1 MSFLAAVVPTAGS
14 SKSAGWIV
22 RLRELHLITPIR
34 IAVILTAAWAL
45 GVVIRYVVNRLIR
58 GVERAHAVLPGRNE
72 AARFDQRRRTLS
84 TVLKSSLVALVW
96 LTAIISVIGELGV
109 NLGAFVATATIIG
122 GALAFGAQTLVRDLI
137 AGFFMIAEDQ
147 YGVGDLVDVGAATG
161 VIERVSLRV
170 TKLSDEQGR
179 VWYLPN
185 GQITRVANLTQGNG
199 AAAVDI
205 TVPITEDLEV
215 VGARLVEIARAV
227 RSDAQVGSLMVGEPQ
242 FVGVEE
248 LHPDEAVL
256 RVVLPC
262 RPAAQAPVRR
272 AFLSAV
278 AAAERQG
285 LLRGV
290 EVNDTDGGE
299 PSPRESG
306 AVGGPLDV
314 PPVLEDPR
322 A

>member
-1 MSFLAAVVPTAGS
+1 MLLTPEAASTS
-14 SKSAGWIV
+14 SVAPSGTGWLE
-22 RLRELHLITPIR
+22 RLRELHLVTPIR
-34 IAVILTAAWAL
+34 VAVILLAAWVL
-45 GVVIRYVVNRLIR
+45 SLLIRAVVNRVIR

-96 LTAIISVIGELGV
+96 LTAIISVIGEVGI

-147 YGVGDLVDVGAATG
+147 YGVGDLVDLGVTTG
-161 VIERVSLRV
+161 VVERVSLRV

-199 AAAVDI
+199 AAAVDV
-205 TVPITEDLEV
+205 TVPIADDLNV
-215 VGARLVEIARAV
+215 VGTRLLAIARGL
-227 RSDAQVGSLMVGEPQ
+227 RSDPTAGSLVVGEPQ
-242 FVGVEE
+242 YVGVEE
-248 LHPDEAVL
+248 LHADTALL

-262 RPAAQAPVRR
+262 KPAAQSTVRR

-278 AAAERQG
+278 AAAERSG
-285 LLRGV
+285 VLRGV
-290 EVNDTDGGE
+290 DVDHDPLATPENPVSRPD
-299 PSPRESG
+299 P
-306 AVGGPLDV
+306 GPTEV
-314 PPVLEDPR
+314 PPAV
-322 A
+322 

>member
-1 MSFLAAVVPTAGS
+1 MTALDRVVRAVS
-14 SKSAGWIV
+14 STKSAGWIS
-22 RLRELHLITPIR
+22 RLRDLHLITPIR
-34 IAVILTAAWAL
+34 IAVILIAAWLL
-45 GVVIRYVVNRLIR
+45 GVVIRAVVNRVIR

-72 AARFDQRRRTLS
+72 AARFDQRRQTLS
-84 TVLKSSLVALVW
+84 TVMKSSLVAMVW
-96 LTAIISVIGELGV
+96 LTAIISIIGELGV

-147 YGVGDLVDVGAATG
+147 FGVGDLVDVGVATG

-199 AAAVDI
+199 AALVDI
-205 TVPITEDLEV
+205 TVPISEDLESI
-215 VGARLVEIARAV
+215 GARLVEIARSV
-227 RSDAQVGSLMVGEPQ
+227 RSAAPIDQLMVGEPG
-242 FVGVEE
+242 FLGVEE
-248 LHPDEAVL
+248 LHPERAVL

-262 RPAAQAPVRR
+262 RPAGQAPVRR

-278 AAAERQG
+278 AAAERRG

-290 EVNDTDGGE
+290 EVDEDPYATPPAASPGE
-299 PSPRESG
+299 STG
-306 AVGGPLDV
+306 TLDV
-314 PPVLEDPR
+314 PPVV
-322 A
+322 